1 MPLLSICI
9 PTYNRCQYLKKNLDY
24 FVAHNSGD
32 IEIIICDN
40 ASSDET
46 AHVVTD
52 VIESNCLDNFTY
64 IRNEFNIGPDANF
77 KKALSMSKGIYTLLL
92 GDDDFLNDN
101 FLDEF
106 LDALKTKKE
115 QLSFITL
122 MPTKDKTEP
131 NRFIQYSIDG
141 FDKYLI
147 KTGPQI
153 TFMSSMVFN
162 TNLMQKVLNLGI
174 EYEINLFQSFLQ
186 VEVIRRN
193 PKYRFGIFYSDIF
206 SYNGEPTATNYNFY
220 DVFVSKIIRLYCV
233 ALPTLSKSEVANIY
247 KQAFM
252 GYLIKFTII
261 LKVLDQRPKM
271 NKEAFDI
278 LKHFIVTWLILMPVY
293 CVPGFIY
300 KMMYAAY
307 KNKRSES

>member
-77 KKALSMSKGIYTLLL
+77 KKVLSMSKGTYTLLL
-92 GDDDFLNDN
+92 GDDDFLNDS

-106 LDALKTKKE
+106 LGALKTKKE

-122 MPTKDKTEP
+122 MPTKDKTKSD
-131 NRFIQYSIDG
+131 RFIQYSI
-141 FDKYLI
+141 
-147 KTGPQI
+147 
-153 TFMSSMVFN
+153 
-162 TNLMQKVLNLGI
+162 
-174 EYEINLFQSFLQ
+174 EYEMNLFQSFLQ
-186 VEVIRRN
+186 IEGIRIN
-193 PKYRFGIFYSDIF
+193 PKYRFGIFYADIF
-206 SYNGEPTATNYNFY
+206 SYNGEPTASNYNFY

-247 KQAFM
+247 KKAFM

-293 CVPGFIY
+293 CVPSFIY
-300 KMMYAAY
+300 KMLYTVY
-307 KNKRSES
+307 KNK